1 MTGVSITIEGLDVA
15 KSKLSSLARLEFH
28 ELMDGLARMGQQ
40 QTQRRIEEEKTSPE
54 GAAWKPNLAGTPILF
69 KTGALARS
77 VDHAATATQA
87 TWGVPAAPVAGRP
100 YARIHQFGGV
110 ITPKNGAALKF
121 WWQSGGHVEFAIVK
135 KVTMPARPYLG
146 VSAENAADL
155 EQAAAKF
162 IERYW

>member
-1 MTGVSITIEGLDVA
+1 MTGVSITIEGLEVA
-15 KSKLSSLARLEFH
+15 RAKLSALSRIEFH

-40 QTQRRIEEEKTSPE
+40 QTQRRIEDEKTSPE
-54 GAAWKPNLAGTPILF
+54 GAAWKPNLSGTSILF

-87 TWGVPAAPVAGRP
+87 IWGVPAAPVAGRP

-110 ITPKNGAALKF
+110 ITPKNAKRLRFELNGKA
-121 WWQSGGHVEFAIVK
+121 VFAK

-146 VSAENAADL
+146 VSAQNASDL